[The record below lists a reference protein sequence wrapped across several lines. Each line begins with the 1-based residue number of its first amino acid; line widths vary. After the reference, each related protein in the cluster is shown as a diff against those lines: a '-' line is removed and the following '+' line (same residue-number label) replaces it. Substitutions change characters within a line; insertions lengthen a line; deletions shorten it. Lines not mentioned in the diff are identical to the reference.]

1 MKIEEK
7 VPTLEQCKRLV
18 ELGVNTETERFW
30 YTDEDGLN
38 LSRYDYWM
46 LMLPGPRYPAPD
58 VAELGE
64 LLPNIRIE
72 RTSGL
77 WWYYYIKPRDSIYS
91 VRKFHTEA
99 QARAAA
105 LIWLIEN
112 GYLTI

>member
-1 MKIEEK
+1 MRIKEK

-18 ELGVNTETERFW
+18 ELGVKIETESFW
-30 YTDEDGLN
+30 YADEDGLN
-38 LSRYDYWM
+38 LSRYDNWM

-72 RTSGL
+72 RADKF
-77 WWYYYIKPRDSIYS
+77 WWYYYIKPQASIYS
-91 VRKFHTEA
+91 VRKFQTEA

-112 GYLTI
+112 GYFTI